1 MPLDA
6 CNKRRYKWHKMTH
19 PLQTWLINR
28 GMTQTAFAAS
38 IGISRMAVW
47 RILRGKPALTVSMLR
62 RVSDATGIPV
72 AALVSGDGTNISR
85 FEYVETK
92 AGLE

>member
-6 CNKRRYKWHKMTH
+6 RNNWRYKWHDMTH
-19 PLQTWLINR
+19 PLQTWLTNR

-38 IGISRMAVW
+38 VGISRMAVW

-62 RVSDATGIPV
+62 RVSDATGLPV
-72 AALVSGDGTNISR
+72 SALVSGSSENISR
-85 FEYVETK
+85 FECVENV
-92 AGLE
+92 AGAE